1 MWPFLDK
8 PTAYAGTVFFRGPI
22 APPVEQVLALGLGDV
37 AATRGDAP
45 KGIEAAWAVRLT
57 HPAWGEALVV
67 APRQSSVPHAEVI
80 RWGTPGLTDAERA
93 LLGRAEVSLTVEVK
107 TPERSVLRAR
117 KYLLRWLNL
126 LMSLDGLAAV
136 DLASDL
142 FWAPAMLDDELAH
155 DADLDVEALYTIH
168 AIYDEETTPEPV
180 YQWLHTHGLE
190 ALGAFDIDVVRP
202 SAMLAQNVGDPLRAL
217 AFAALEGAITP
228 TSEYFQLGSPGGM
241 VDLVPADTFNAKAA
255 PEDAR
260 LRSHDEFHSGRRAVV
275 CEPRGLFSLFRKRPV
290 PSRFLSTAGG
300 NFVINFS
307 TQATEQMAARARQT
321 VDIFTGLIAEFGP
334 DLPNGLKIGYATASD
349 PTGKEHLWFE
359 VHGFDGERVDATLM
373 NQPFDVPALQQGQRG
388 WHPIADV
395 TDWVIASPAGQMTPR
410 NLSAARR
417 LRESGW
423 PDGPFGELVKASKN
437 PAA

>member
-8 PTAYAGTVFFRGPI
+8 PTVHTGNVFYRGPI
-22 APPVEQVLALGLGDV
+22 APPVEQVLALGAGDV
-37 AATRGDAP
+37 TATRADAP
-45 KGIEAAWAVRLT
+45 KGFAAAWAVRLT
-57 HPAWGEALVV
+57 HPAWGEALIV
-67 APRQSSVPHAEVI
+67 APREPAIPHADVI
-80 RWGTPGLTDAERA
+80 RWGTPGLTDAERE
-93 LLGRAEVSLTVEVK
+93 LLGRAEVALMVEAK
-107 TPERSVLRAR
+107 TPERNVLRAR
-117 KYLLRWLNL
+117 KHLLRWLHL

-136 DLASDL
+136 DMASDL
-142 FWAPAMLDDELAH
+142 FWSPAMLADELAH

-168 AIYDEETTPEPV
+168 AIYGEDAPEPV
-180 YQWLHTHGLE
+180 HHWLHTHGLE

-202 SAMLAQNVGDPLRAL
+202 SPVLVQNVGDPLRAL
-217 AFAALEGAITP
+217 AFAALEGNITP
-228 TSEYFQLGSPGGM
+228 TSEYFQLGNPGGM
-241 VDLVPADTFNAKAA
+241 VDLVPADAFNAKAA
-255 PEDAR
+255 PEDAK

-275 CEPRGLFSLFRKRPV
+275 CEPRGLFGLFRKRPV
-290 PSRFLSTAGG
+290 PSRFLSTVEG

-321 VDIFTGLIAEFGP
+321 MGVFQGLLDEFGP
-334 DLPNGLKIGYATASD
+334 DLPNGLKIGYPTESD

-373 NQPFDVPALQQGQRG
+373 NEPFDVPSLEQGLRG
-388 WHPIADV
+388 WHPIAEV
-395 TDWVIASPAGQMTPR
+395 TDWIVASPAGQMSPR

-423 PDGPFGELVKASKN
+423 PDGPFADIIKASKK